1 MYSRGCSG
9 HPAPC
14 VRALTLWVLV
24 WRQVDAPWEERWQA
38 SQVMAMEV
46 AVLQALE
53 WRVGAA
59 TAPDFLDRL
68 LHVANV
74 GRDAAGCLLDPTT
87 AHAARNT
94 ANSLIMTALLGEPL
108 CRARVRQL

>member
-1 MYSRGCSG
+1 
-9 HPAPC
+9 
-14 VRALTLWVLV
+14 
-24 WRQVDAPWEERWQA
+24 VDAPWEEPWQA
-38 SQVMAMEV
+38 SQVMAMEL

-53 WRVGAA
+53 WKVGAA

-74 GRDAAGCLLDPTT
+74 GRDSRGHLVDSTT

-94 ANSLIMTALLGEPL
+94 GNSLVMTALMGAP
-108 CRARVRQL
+108 RR